1 MRRFETRHSQVLNPL
16 GSCHQVAHL
25 LRPRA
30 TFHPAAAKPLP
41 HGVEARAKR
50 RYFRVARG
58 WCFGEGEARQDALA
72 QRQVLRIAQ
81 EARIHLLESND
92 QFHQAF
98 QNLA

>member
-41 HGVEARAKR
+41 HGVELGLNDVIFALPVGGVSEKAR
-50 RYFRVARG
+50 RG
-58 WCFGEGEARQDALA
+58 RMLWLSVKFFE
-72 QRQVLRIAQ
+72 
-81 EARIHLLESND
+81 
-92 QFHQAF
+92 
-98 QNLA
+98 